1 MIESYSLN
9 EQFDFIKNYIP
20 QPFFIKK
27 EDFINISIE
36 GEEFYI
42 KTNKNKYTFTAQSIK
57 KLASGLG
64 MKMTLLSTVAE
75 DIEVLSLSLPIIN
88 KLFSCFADCFV
99 FYADSEDALKIID
112 VNVNN
117 QKGDE
122 DTIYRFGPKPW
133 EECNKEDLANF
144 TCFAM
149 FKNTYDIDDSF
160 DIHVKADD
168 IMTSKTNVSLKLFKN
183 SYEDKDDK
191 DNKDKNIIEFTTV
204 QPMLVFNS
212 KFSNMNGFANI
223 KPVLYDV
230 YNDLYIAY
238 PLNYRDNGKDDSQSS
253 FESMWKEL
261 LKVYFH
267 YDENAFI
274 YDEIQELN
282 NSNETP
288 ANVKSFI
295 NKISEETPINTNQPV
310 CLFIA
315 EAKSFAS
322 NLKPKAA
329 EKFLAQIGD
338 LIGRCFLAKHYG
350 CHECGHLKV

>member
-1 MIESYSLN
+1 
-9 EQFDFIKNYIP
+9 
-20 QPFFIKK
+20 
-27 EDFINISIE
+27 
-36 GEEFYI
+36 
-42 KTNKNKYTFTAQSIK
+42 
-57 KLASGLG
+57 

-183 SYEDKDDK
+183 SYEDKDK
-191 DNKDKNIIEFTTV
+191 SIIEFTT
-204 QPMLVFNS
+204 M
-212 KFSNMNGFANI
+212 
-223 KPVLYDV
+223 
-230 YNDLYIAY
+230 
-238 PLNYRDNGKDDSQSS
+238 
-253 FESMWKEL
+253 
-261 LKVYFH
+261 
-267 YDENAFI
+267 
-274 YDEIQELN
+274 
-282 NSNETP
+282 
-288 ANVKSFI
+288 
-295 NKISEETPINTNQPV
+295 
-310 CLFIA
+310 
-315 EAKSFAS
+315 
-322 NLKPKAA
+322 
-329 EKFLAQIGD
+329 
-338 LIGRCFLAKHYG
+338 
-350 CHECGHLKV
+350 